1 MKLTMTA
8 GTARHLTYPQQ
19 DWTDDARGL
28 SIALFAGHDAT
39 VQLER
44 DGGVYLYYLG
54 YTTEPFDT
62 VAAAKQAA
70 PAFTREVLAHL
81 ASLIHDKDPS

>member
-8 GTARHLTYPQQ
+8 GAARHLTYPQQ
-19 DWTDDARGL
+19 DWADDARGL
-28 SIALFAGHDAT
+28 STALFAGHDAT

-44 DGGVYLYYLG
+44 DGGFYLYYLG

-70 PAFTREVLAHL
+70 PAFARAVLAQM
-81 ASLIHDKDPS
+81 ASLIVD

>member
-8 GTARHLTYPQQ
+8 GTARHLTYLQQ

-28 SIALFAGHDAT
+28 STALFAGHDAT

-44 DGGVYLYYLG
+44 DGGFYLYYLG
-54 YTTEPFDT
+54 FTTERFDAVT
-62 VAAAKQAA
+62 DAKQAA
-70 PAFTREVLAHL
+70 PMFARAVLAHL
-81 ASLIHDKDPS
+81 ASLIVD